1 MKGYFTGY
9 FVISGA
15 YPKDSWYFY
24 DKEGQSPPAL
34 SHLPQA
40 AQLTVCSQLLPHQW
54 NLQNSRGKKKEEMWN
69 SVYVTI
75 QIYKNKL
82 HFKAGNSH
90 THQSHCYLHTHQHHE
105 GEGVSTGLSKR
116 RTNLHSA
123 PFTWL
128 WRANSWNFN
137 SKLFT
142 LKSLLRHTTRNNL
155 FFQEI
160 LIAKKP
166 SLCKM
171 EMTQRAPP
179 LCQEKVP

>member
-1 MKGYFTGY
+1 MTRKDRVLLHYH
-9 FVISGA
+9 ISHRLH
-15 YPKDSWYFY
+15 S
-24 DKEGQSPPAL
+24 SL
-34 SHLPQA
+34 CA
-40 AQLTVCSQLLPHQW
+40 ASYSLTNGTC
-54 NLQNSRGKKKEEMWN
+54 RTAEGKKKEEMWN

-137 SKLFT
+137 STLFT